1 MSQNPRHIVISDEEL
16 ALPYSKGLMAS
27 SIMATGLAPARAFHV
42 AERIEERLH
51 ERPADSITRAELADL
66 AYQVLRAEV
75 GQRYADSF
83 TKWQVVNRL
92 DRPLI
97 IVIGGATGVGKSTL
111 ATQLAGR
118 LGITR
123 IIPSDAIREVM
134 RAMFT
139 EELMPTLHTSS
150 FDAVHLV
157 RHPLPRS
164 ADPVIIG
171 FREQAAAVA
180 VGAHALMRRAVVE
193 GTDLILEGA
202 HLAPGFYDP
211 AEFAH
216 AVVVPMVITV
226 DDEEVHRSHFLARAH
241 ESRSRPQER
250 YLDFFD
256 NIRRIQRYVKSLAL
270 ERSVPIVPSYSLD
283 STLSQ
288 VIELVVSRAMQAI
301 PTQNGS
307 GDRSAGR
314 AKQQAQEGG
323 HRTDEQPHQH
333 RVLRRT
339 GDARQPRPRRAA
351 RDRVGHGGAGSDPP
365 AQGGS
370 HRSHSG
376 QGHRRRRRHPRA
388 DRRKAQAGPGWSAQ
402 GR

>member
-1 MSQNPRHIVISDEEL
+1 MTQNPRHIVISDHEH

-51 ERPADSITRAELADL
+51 ERPGDSITRAELADL
-66 AYQVLRAEV
+66 ARAVLVDEV

-83 TKWQVVNRL
+83 AKWQLVNQI

-97 IVIGGATGVGKSTL
+97 ILIGGATGVGKSTV

-157 RHPLPRS
+157 RHPLPLS

-171 FREQAAAVA
+171 FREQASAVA
-180 VGAHALMRRAVVE
+180 VGAHALMRRAVTE

-202 HLAPGFYDP
+202 HLVPGFFDP
-211 AEFAH
+211 AEFTE
-216 AVVVPMVITV
+216 AVVVQLVITV
-226 DDEEVHRSHFLARAH
+226 DDPDAHRSHFLARAH
-241 ESRSRPQER
+241 ESRSRAPER
-250 YLDFFD
+250 YFDFFD
-256 NIRRIQRYVKSLAL
+256 NIRKIQRYVKSLAL
-270 ERSVPIVPSYSLD
+270 ERSVPIVPSYNLD
-283 STLSQ
+283 ATLSL
-288 VIELVVSRAMQAI
+288 VIELVVSRAMQAS
-301 PTQNGS
+301 PSTNGS
-307 GDRSAGR
+307 RPARLSS
-314 AKQQAQEGG
+314 KTEPGG
-323 HRTDEQPHQH
+323 LSGISERKRHR
-333 RVLRRT
+333 
-339 GDARQPRPRRAA
+339 
-351 RDRVGHGGAGSDPP
+351 
-365 AQGGS
+365 
-370 HRSHSG
+370 
-376 QGHRRRRRHPRA
+376 
-388 DRRKAQAGPGWSAQ
+388 
-402 GR
+402 